1 MSIIAGVFLL
11 LCLLTLSVPIPAV
24 PPGWRL
30 SLIFALVWFIIFALE
45 KGGVLRLP

>member
-1 MSIIAGVFLL
+1 MGIIVAVFLL
-11 LCLLTLSVPIPAV
+11 LCLLCLSVPIPNV

-30 SLIFALVWFIIFALE
+30 ALIFALAWFILFALE